1 MSLKCGIVGLPNVGK
16 SSLFNALSNAGAEA
30 ANFPFCTID
39 PNVGIVPV
47 PDTRLDRLADLVQ
60 PRNLTP
66 TTIEFVD
73 IAGLVKGASEGKGK
87 GNAFLS
93 HIREVDLIIHVV
105 RCFEDDDV
113 VHVEGS
119 IGPIRDIGII
129 DTELQFKD
137 LETLERKEERVKKMA
152 KSGDKTLMNHL
163 HMLAGLRGH
172 IEQGKPVRSYKDWDP
187 AHPAFQELFMLTAK
201 NVLYLC
207 NVDENDMPEA
217 EGNPHVMAVR
227 EHARQEGAEVI
238 VACAKIEAEIAEL
251 DDQEKREFLNSVGL
265 RESGLNRL
273 ISAAYRKLGL
283 ITFFTV
289 GPKEVRAWTVREGT
303 KAPQAAGVIH
313 SDFERGFIRAETIAY
328 ADFDQLG
335 SEAAARDAGKMR
347 SEGRGYTVKD
357 GDIMLFRFNV

>member
-47 PDTRLDRLADLVQ
+47 PDDRLDRLAGLVQ
-60 PRNLTP
+60 PRKLTP
-66 TTIEFVD
+66 TIIEFVD

-119 IGPIRDIGII
+119 IDPIRDIGII

-137 LETLERKEERVKKMA
+137 LETLERKEERVKKLA

-172 IEQGKPVRSYKDWDP
+172 IEQGKPVRSFKDWDP

-207 NVDENDMPEA
+207 NVEEADLPEA
-217 EGNPHVMAVR
+217 EGNHHVMAVR
-227 EHARQEGAEVI
+227 EHAQQEGAEVI

-251 DDQEKREFLNSVGL
+251 ENQEKREFLDSVGL

-283 ITFFTV
+283 LTFFTV

-328 ADFDQLG
+328 ADFDRLG
-335 SEAAARDAGKMR
+335 SEAAAREAGKMR